1 MSIRVCIINIGNE
14 LLLGQTVNTNLSWLG
29 KELAALGLPV
39 NRSYIVQDD
48 ADEIKT
54 ALEAAWQTH
63 EIVLVSGGLGPTKD
77 DITKTCLAEFFHKQ
91 SEFREDIWVSVKALF
106 QHRGLEVPEIN
117 RSQAMVPEGF
127 AAFVNHN
134 GTAPGLYLS
143 HEGKK
148 LFALP
153 GVPLELKGLFSEYIK
168 PLLQKEY
175 DLSPVFMRTIHTWG
189 ISESALAEKI
199 KAEMIPQTVLLAW
212 LPQTG
217 RVDLRLYG
225 QDREQVLQCA
235 EDVTK
240 MIETFVWGFDE
251 ETPANVLHQLL
262 LEKKLT
268 MSVAESCTGGLVQK
282 LITDNPGSSAYFSG
296 GVISY
301 SNDAK
306 ESLINVSEKV
316 LQKFGAVSI
325 ETAEQMSEGVRKLL
339 KTDIGLSITGIAGP
353 EGGSKEKPVGLV
365 CFSVSGEGINSS
377 RKTIFNGDRQL
388 VRWKAAE
395 YMILMLTEQLRSLG

>member
-1 MSIRVCIINIGNE
+1 MSIKVCIINIGNE

-29 KELAALGLPV
+29 RELAAIGLPV
-39 NRSYIVQDD
+39 NRSYIVRDE
-48 ADEIKT
+48 ADEIRN
-54 ALEAAWQTH
+54 ALKDAWQEH
-63 EIVLVSGGLGPTKD
+63 EIVLVSGGLGPTRD
-77 DITKTCLAEFFHKQ
+77 DITKTCLADFFHKQ
-91 SEFREDIWVSVKALF
+91 SEFREDVWVSVKAIF

-127 AAFVNHN
+127 TAFINHN
-134 GTAPGLYLS
+134 GTAPGLYFS
-143 HEGKK
+143 SGDKK

-153 GVPLELKGLFSEYIK
+153 GVPLELKGLFSEYIR

-175 DLSPVFMRTIHTWG
+175 ALAPVFIKTIHTWG

-199 KAEMIPQTVLLAW
+199 KTEMIPETVQLAW

-225 QDREQVLQCA
+225 QDREQVESCA
-235 EDVTK
+235 EDISRQVT
-240 MIETFVWGFDE
+240 EYVWGWDE
-251 ETPANVLHQLL
+251 ETPSGVLHKLL

-268 MSVAESCTGGLVQK
+268 LAAAESCTGGLVQK
-282 LITDNPGSSAYFSG
+282 LITDNPGSSAYFAG

-301 SNDAK
+301 SNAVK
-306 ESLINVSEKV
+306 NSLLKVSEQT
-316 LQKFGAVSI
+316 LEQHGAVSL
-325 ETAEQMSEGVRKLL
+325 ETAEEMAEGVRTLL
-339 KTDIGLSITGIAGP
+339 TTDIGISVTGIAGP

-365 CFSVSGEGINSS
+365 CFSVSADGIKAS

-388 VRWKAAE
+388 IRWKAAE
-395 YMILMLTEQLRSLG
+395 YIILMLTEQIRSL